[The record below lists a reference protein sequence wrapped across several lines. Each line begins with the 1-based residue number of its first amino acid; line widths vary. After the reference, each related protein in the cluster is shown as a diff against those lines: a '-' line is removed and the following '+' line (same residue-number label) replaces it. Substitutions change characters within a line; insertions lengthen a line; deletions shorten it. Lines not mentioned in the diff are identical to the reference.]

1 MTSAFARPLVAHIID
16 RLPPDGAERLLI
28 DVLKNRS
35 DRFNYVVL
43 CLVEG
48 GVLAEAL
55 DTMGIPVIIF
65 GRSSAFDISLLFRL
79 ARWLRKNQV
88 AVVHTH
94 LFTAD
99 SWGRVAAL
107 MARVQGIF
115 STIHSVNSWKG
126 NMHRLVDRI
135 LAPLSTRLIA
145 CSEQVADE
153 LRKRDRLSNK
163 KIKTIA
169 NGIDLQRF
177 QDVTPLELEKEFNV
191 PKGVR
196 CLALVGRLHKAKGHM
211 DLLPVM
217 ARLKAEGLD
226 FHLLLVGEGE
236 CEEGIKESIEK
247 LHLTPYATLTGFR
260 KDIPE
265 ILAAVD
271 ILVMPSRWE
280 GLPMALL
287 EGMAMGK
294 AVIASPVGGIPDVIN
309 DGVNGILV
317 EVGNQAAWCQAIRKL
332 FEDRELRQQLGKKA
346 KLTVQRHYSAEAVA
360 RAYESLYMEFLNS
373 SVGVD
378 IEQVQ
383 SEKKSFTFR

>member
-1 MTSAFARPLVAHIID
+1 MTHACARPLVAHIID

-28 DVLKNRS
+28 DVLKHRS

-55 DTMGIPVIIF
+55 ETMGIPVIIF
-65 GRSSAFDISLLFRL
+65 GRRSAFDIALLFRL
-79 ARWLRKNQV
+79 ARWLRTHHV

-107 MARVQGIF
+107 LARVQGIF

-126 NMHRLVDRI
+126 NIHRLVDRI
-135 LAPLSTRLIA
+135 LALLSTRVIA

-153 LRKRDRLSNK
+153 LRKRDRLSHK

-177 QDVTPLELEKEFNV
+177 QAVTPLDLEEAFNV
-191 PKGVR
+191 PKGVL
-196 CLALVGRLHKAKGHM
+196 CLALVGRLHQAKGHM

-236 CEEGIKESIEK
+236 CEEDIKQSIEK
-247 LHLTPYATLTGFR
+247 LHLTPSVTLTGFR

-294 AVIASPVGGIPDVIN
+294 AVIASPVGGIPDVIDN
-309 DGVNGILV
+309 GANGVLV
-317 EVGNQAAWCQAIRKL
+317 AAGNQAHWCQAIRQL
-332 FEDRELRQQLGKKA
+332 CEDRELRQQLGAQA
-346 KLTVQRHYSAEAVA
+346 KLTVQRHYSAEAVT
-360 RAYESLYMEFLNS
+360 RAYEALYMECLNS
-373 SVGVD
+373 NGGEAS
-378 IEQVQ
+378 
-383 SEKKSFTFR
+383 

>member
-16 RLPPDGAERLLI
+16 RLPPDGAERLLV

-48 GVLAEAL
+48 GGVAEAL
-55 DTMGIPVIIF
+55 ETMGIPVIIF
-65 GRSSAFDISLLFRL
+65 GRSCAFDLSLLFRL
-79 ARWLRKNQV
+79 ARWLRQHRV
-88 AVVHTH
+88 VVVHTH

-126 NMHRLVDRI
+126 NIYRWVDRI
-135 LAPLSTRLIA
+135 LALLSTRVIA
-145 CSEQVADE
+145 CSGQVADE
-153 LRKRDRLSNK
+153 LRRRDHIADK
-163 KIKTIA
+163 KIQTIA

-177 QDVTPLELEKEFNV
+177 QDVTPLDVEKAFNV
-191 PKGVR
+191 PKGVL

-217 ARLKAEGLD
+217 ARLKAEGWD

-236 CEEGIKESIEK
+236 CEAEIKASIK
-247 LHLTPYATLTGFR
+247 TLHLTPYVTLTGLR

-294 AVIASPVGGIPDVIN
+294 AVIASPVGGIPEVIN
-309 DGVNGILV
+309 DGTNGVLV
-317 EVGNQAAWCQAIRKL
+317 AAGDHKAWGKTLKKL
-332 FEDRELRQQLGKKA
+332 MADRALRQQLGEKA
-346 KLTVQRHYSAEAVA
+346 RLTVQRHYSAAAVA
-360 RAYESLYMEFLNS
+360 RAYEALYMEVVNS
-373 SVGVD
+373 QEG
-378 IEQVQ
+378 Q
-383 SEKKSFTFR
+383 SL

>member
-16 RLPPDGAERLLI
+16 RLAPDGAERLLI
-28 DVLKNRS
+28 DVLKHRS
-35 DRFNYVVL
+35 ERFDYVVL

-55 DTMGIPVIIF
+55 ETMGIPVIIF
-65 GRSSAFDISLLFRL
+65 GRSSAFDVSLLFRL
-79 ARWLRKNQV
+79 ARWLRKHQV

-126 NMHRLVDRI
+126 NIHRLVDRI
-135 LAPLSTRLIA
+135 LAPLSTRVIA
-145 CSEQVADE
+145 CSEQVAYE
-153 LRKRDRLSNK
+153 LRQRDRIADKN
-163 KIKTIA
+163 IKTIA

-177 QDVTPLELEKEFNV
+177 HDVTPLDVEKAFHV
-191 PKGVR
+191 PQGVL
-196 CLALVGRLHKAKGHM
+196 CLALVGRLHEAKGHM
-211 DLLPVM
+211 DLLPVI
-217 ARLKAEGLD
+217 ARLKAEGLG

-236 CEEGIKESIEK
+236 LEEDIKQSIET
-247 LHLTPYATLTGFR
+247 LHLTPYVTMTGFR

-265 ILAAVD
+265 ILAAVN

-294 AVIASPVGGIPDVIN
+294 AVIASPVGGIPDVIE
-309 DGVNGILV
+309 DGADGLLV
-317 EVGNQAAWCQAIRKL
+317 AAGDQEAWCMAIRRL
-332 FEDRELRQQLGKKA
+332 IADRELRQQLGEKA
-346 KLTVQRHYSAEAVA
+346 QLTVQRHYSAEAVA
-360 RAYESLYMEFLNS
+360 RAYESLYMGVLNS
-373 SVGVD
+373 SVG
-378 IEQVQ
+378 E
-383 SEKKSFTFR
+383 S